1 VGDIIITRGYLA
13 LRAALALGLILL
25 GAVVAHQVTVSG
37 QRVVAE
43 KARIAEAL
51 DSAHLGIAELT
62 IDMMGL
68 AASPGGQRAESL
80 RGSVRRSAITLA
92 AAKAALAQAEADGA
106 LGEET
111 ARLVADPSLDP
122 FGAMI
127 DMLALADVLREPVA
141 PSGDAAVR
149 YADAGVAL
157 SRRLLPM
164 LKRMKETE
172 SAALD
177 AAVADLA
184 LYSALALFLTAAMVL
199 ATALFIHRPM
209 GRRILEAQ
217 REALERRE
225 AAEAAS
231 DAKSQFLATMS
242 HEIRTPMN
250 GVLGMADLL
259 RATPL
264 EPDQRRMVEVI
275 ARSGAAL
282 MEIIDAVL
290 DLSKIEAGRYVLNAH
305 PLDITETCADV
316 VALFSGRAAGK
327 GIALRFDSAAG
338 AAPLRVIGDAGA
350 LRQILSNLVGN
361 AVKFTLEG
369 AVVLR
374 LSDLGG
380 DAGGG
385 RRVEISVADT
395 GVGIP
400 AEAQARVFDRF
411 EQADQSTTRKFG
423 GTGLGLSIVRKLTE
437 AMGGTITLQSAV
449 GKGSTFTIRL
459 ALPPA
464 PEVEPAPRIART
476 DARAA
481 ECAIDGA
488 DGQAATRALVAED
501 NRVNQIVV
509 AEMLKRANCGVTLAA
524 DGASAVALFREAPP
538 DIVFMDV
545 SMPVMG
551 GYEATRAIR
560 EHERSAGLARTP
572 IYGLSAHALASYRND
587 GLAAG
592 MDGFITKPVTQEALE
607 AALSEARGGGIR
619 RVSA

>member
-1 VGDIIITRGYLA
+1 VSDIIITRGYLA

-68 AASPGGQRAESL
+68 AAAPGGQRAESL
-80 RGSVRRSAITLA
+80 RGSVRRSASTLA
-92 AAKAALAQAEADGA
+92 EAKVALVAADVAGA

-122 FGAMI
+122 FGAMT
-127 DMLALADVLREPVA
+127 DMLALADVLREPIA
-141 PSGDAAVR
+141 PSGDAALR

-184 LYSALALFLTAAMVL
+184 LYSALALSLTAAMVL

-209 GRRILEAQ
+209 GLRILEAQ

-259 RATPL
+259 RATRL
-264 EPDQRRMVEVI
+264 DPDQRRMVEVI

-290 DLSKIEAGRYVLNAH
+290 DLSKIEAGRYVLNTH
-305 PLDITETCADV
+305 SFDLTETCADV
-316 VALFSGRAAGK
+316 VALFSGRATGK
-327 GIALRFDSAAG
+327 GIMLRFENAAG
-338 AAPLRVIGDAGA
+338 EAPLRVIGDAGA

-369 AVVLR
+369 AVVVR
-374 LSDLGG
+374 LSGLGG
-380 DAGGG
+380 DACGA
-385 RRVEISVADT
+385 RRIEISVADT

-400 AEAQARVFDRF
+400 VEAQDRVFDRF

-423 GTGLGLSIVRKLTE
+423 GTGLGLSIVKKLTE
-437 AMGGTITLQSAV
+437 AMGGTITLESAV

-464 PEVEPAPRIART
+464 PEVEPAPRIAQ
-476 DARAA
+476 DDDCAA
-481 ECAIDGA
+481 GRVVPAT
-488 DGQAATRALVAED
+488 ATRALIAED
-501 NRVNQIVV
+501 NRINQIVV
-509 AEMLKRANCGVTLAA
+509 SEMLKRANCSVTLAE
-524 DGASAVALFREAPP
+524 DGASAVAHFRDSPP

-551 GYEATRAIR
+551 GYEATKAIR
-560 EHERSAGLARTP
+560 EYERDAGLARTP

-592 MDGFITKPVTQEALE
+592 MDGFIIKPVTQEALD
-607 AALSEARGGGIR
+607 AALSESRIGASR